1 MTRTRRRLAFVST
14 SALLLALP
22 LIPSPAAAL
31 SLPWVPTCGSEPAT
45 IVSDE
50 SLILGTPG
58 DDVILATGSTPT
70 TIRGGG
76 GDDII
81 CGTPAPDRI
90 FGGLGDDEIMAGS
103 GADVI
108 EGGAGADTISG
119 NLGSDTISGGSGDDW
134 LIGGIGDDT
143 IAGNTGAD
151 VVAGSG
157 GVDSIGGGF
166 GDDSIDGGRAPDTID
181 PGAGDDFCRRDATDT
196 MMSDCG
202 IDRSGPSITEVSVPS
217 WVLAGSTLTVTWRV
231 ADPNGVAQSALSL
244 GGAPGWITDW
254 CGSPISPS
262 LAEGTVTDGLY
273 RVDCTVPERVANG
286 TYTVFLA
293 ASDSFG
299 NFSGYPLTPT
309 QFDFEVDGG
318 SDDSEPPLIS
328 EISTEIGVDGEI
340 QLRFRATDE
349 SGVSHVWAYF
359 YLTDSGLAS
368 GFASPT
374 GEGLFLQP
382 VRQERISGDEFDGV
396 YLQTFRTAD
405 FTPSGTYWAWMGSR
419 DLSSNSLFS
428 SYPTELTL

>member
-31 SLPWVPTCGSEPAT
+31 SPPRVPTCGSEPAT

-50 SLILGTPG
+50 SRILGTPG
-58 DDVILATGSTPT
+58 DDVILATGATAT

-90 FGGLGDDEIMAGS
+90 FGGLGDDEITAGS

-108 EGGAGADTISG
+108 EGGAGADTIRG
-119 NLGSDTISGGSGDDW
+119 NLGGDTISGGSGDDW

-143 IAGNTGAD
+143 IAGNTGDD
-151 VVAGSG
+151 VVAGGG
-157 GVDSIGGGF
+157 GVDSVRGGF
-166 GDDSIDGGRAPDTID
+166 GGDSIDGGRAPDTID
-181 PGAGDDFCRRDATDT
+181 PGAGDDFCRRDSTDT

-202 IDRSGPSITEVSVPS
+202 VDRVGPSITEVSVPS
-217 WVLAGSTLTVTWRV
+217 TVLAGSTLTVTWRV
-231 ADPNGVAQSALSL
+231 ADPNGVAQSTLTL

-254 CGSPISPS
+254 CGFSVSAS
-262 LAEGTVTDGLY
+262 LAEGTVTDGIH
-273 RVDCTVPERVANG
+273 RVDCTIPARVANG

-299 NFSGYPLTPT
+299 NASGYPLTST
-309 QFDFEVDGG
+309 QFDFEVTGG

-328 EISTEIGVDGEI
+328 DISAEIGADGEI
-340 QLRFRATDE
+340 QMRYRATDQ
-349 SGVSHVWAYF
+349 SGVTSVWAYF
-359 YLTDSGLAS
+359 YLIGS
-368 GFASPT
+368 GFASSA
-374 GEGLFLQP
+374 GLYLEP
-382 VRQERISGDEFDGV
+382 VSQERISGDEFDGV
-396 YLQTFRTAD
+396 YLQTFRTTD
-405 FTPSGTYWAWMGSR
+405 FTPSGTYWAWIGSR
-419 DLSSNSLFS
+419 DLSGNRHFS
-428 SYPTELTL
+428 TYPTELTL